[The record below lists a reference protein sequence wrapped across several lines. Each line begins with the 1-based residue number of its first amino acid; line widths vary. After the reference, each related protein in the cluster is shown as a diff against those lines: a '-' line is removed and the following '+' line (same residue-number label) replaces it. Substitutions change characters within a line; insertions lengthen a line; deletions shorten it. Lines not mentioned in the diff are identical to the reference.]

1 VPARDKEDEADLDKK
16 LVEPVY
22 KGGDFFLQ
30 HFTPKGGFKSPVGEQ
45 AACLLDKAS
54 HMMDFHFCHDKL
66 ARAYKKSYKMDCDSQ
81 RVVNGFKD
89 IEACCAG
96 ESHIPL
102 WQQMKTC
109 KAKAAPIEAFGRK
122 MVPNFDLCIKHSNED
137 KPSKASQD
145 ACVAA
150 IKATLVIARRLFK
163 ASADL
168 YVEGHRLDVTDK
180 ALKFMTKCEPA
191 TKMSAATKAGL
202 RDDPDKV
209 LFTKVCR
216 SLLATMW
223 TEVIPADKNVDDDWN
238 SNQNQ

>member
-1 VPARDKEDEADLDKK
+1 
-16 LVEPVY
+16 VY
-22 KGGDFFLQ
+22 KDGDFFLQ

-45 AACLLDKAS
+45 AACLLDKAA

-66 ARAYKKSYKMDCDSQ
+66 AREYQKSYKMDCDKQ
-81 RVVNGFKD
+81 RVKHAFLD

-96 ESHIPL
+96 ESHVPL

-109 KAKAAPIEAFGRK
+109 RRKVASIKAFSRK
-122 MVPNFDLCIKHSNED
+122 MFIKHDHTAS
-137 KPSKASQD
+137 PGAFAAFIKAS
-145 ACVAA
+145 VV
-150 IKATLVIARRLFK
+150 TARRLFK

-168 YVEGHRLDVTDK
+168 YLEGHRLDVTDK

-191 TKMSAATKAGL
+191 TRMSAATEAGL
-202 RDDPDKV
+202 RDEPYKV

-223 TEVIPADKNVDDDWN
+223 TEVYPQAKDEKRFSAGAALLSFTDDDW
-238 SNQNQ
+238 QPGKHH